1 LPHLPRDDRLAGCSA
16 VMNYVTEFDAEV
28 LSYRAF
34 RDREALRAW
43 QERRR
48 EHYRRR
54 AEPGSVRTSSSLF
67 TQQQERSMDINKDRI
82 SGNWHQLKGKVK
94 EQWGKLTDDD
104 LRQLEGH
111 AERLAGKIQEHY
123 GVEKADAERQAK
135 EFRARHNWN

>member
-1 LPHLPRDDRLAGCSA
+1 
-16 VMNYVTEFDAEV
+16 MNYVTESDAGV

-34 RDREALRAW
+34 RHREALRAW

-48 EHYRRR
+48 EYLRRR
-54 AEPGSVRTSSSLF
+54 VGAGAESAGARTSSSSF
-67 TQQQERSMDINKDRI
+67 TQQQERYMDINKERV

-104 LRQLEGH
+104 LQQLEGH

-123 GVEKADAERQAK
+123 GVEKADAERQVK
-135 EFRARHNWN
+135 EFRTRHNWN